1 VKKNKEQR
9 GKKTLEK
16 EGCSEAQGQAARR
29 NKQRRSQLLFF
40 CFFLLERKRL
50 GLHREARGQGKR
62 PARAGCFR
70 GVSGSDSFFILPF
83 LDVPFFTLFFFFGK
97 NQNRNKLDARD

>member
-40 CFFLLERKRL
+40 FVFFLLE
-50 GLHREARGQGKR
+50 
-62 PARAGCFR
+62 
-70 GVSGSDSFFILPF
+70 SDSTGRRAAREKGQRAQDVFVACPVRTLFLSFLF
-83 LDVPFFTLFFFFGK
+83 LDVPFFYSFFFFFFGK